1 MKLLFAVLTV
11 LLLTLQH
18 RLWIGDG
25 SLAEVWQLHRSI
37 EVRKAENM
45 TLAERNRALQAEV
58 RDLKQGLDAIEERA
72 RSELGMMKRGETF
85 FHVIEESPST
95 EPP

>member
-1 MKLLFAVLTV
+1 MKLLFAVLIA

-18 RLWIGDG
+18 RLWVGDG

-37 EVRKAENM
+37 EAQKAENM
-45 TLAERNRALQAEV
+45 RFAERNRGLQAEV
-58 RDLKQGLDAIEERA
+58 RDLKQGLEAIEERA
-72 RSELGMMKRGETF
+72 RSDLGMVRRGETF

-95 EPP
+95 DPP